1 VSEAATQ
8 AGQVVLARYGELWLK
23 GRNRVD
29 FERALMRNAG
39 VALRSIDPQARVER
53 EHGLMVVHPTRRV
66 HDVARRLEQ
75 LFGVASLSV
84 ARSAPSERDPI
95 AAVAHELLRES
106 LEGFSRER
114 PVRFRVKTQ
123 RADKRF
129 PMTSPELDR
138 FVADGMPLDLVPRI
152 RVDLSRPELELG
164 IHVRTG
170 TSYVFAQRTG
180 GAGGLPVGTVGRAVV
195 LLSGGIDS
203 PVAAWMTMKRGCE
216 AVLLSFHSR
225 PWVGEGFERKVERIA
240 RSLARWQPRTRLV
253 LAPLAE
259 IQIKIKETAPPP
271 YRTVL
276 YRRMMQRIAG
286 LLAREER
293 AGAVVTGESLGQVAS
308 QTLENLALIEAAGDL
323 PVLRPL
329 IGFDKPETIAL
340 ARRIGTFELSI
351 ENEPDCCTVFQPER
365 PIIHGKRADC
375 EAAEAALDVEALVTA
390 AFAARR
396 TLDVGPD

>member
-1 VSEAATQ
+1 
-8 AGQVVLARYGELWLK
+8 
-23 GRNRVD
+23 
-29 FERALMRNAG
+29 M
-39 VALRSIDPQARVER
+39 
-53 EHGLMVVHPTRRV
+53 
-66 HDVARRLEQ
+66 
-75 LFGVASLSV
+75 
-84 ARSAPSERDPI
+84 
-95 AAVAHELLRES
+95 
-106 LEGFSRER
+106 
-114 PVRFRVKTQ
+114 
-123 RADKRF
+123 
-129 PMTSPELDR
+129 
-138 FVADGMPLDLVPRI
+138 
-152 RVDLSRPELELG
+152 
-164 IHVRTG
+164 
-170 TSYVFAQRTG
+170 
-180 GAGGLPVGTVGRAVV
+180 
-195 LLSGGIDS
+195 
-203 PVAAWMTMKRGCE
+203 
-216 AVLLSFHSR
+216 
-225 PWVGEGFERKVERIA
+225 GEGFERKVERIA

-329 IGFDKPETIAL
+329 IGFDKPETITL

-365 PIIHGKRADC
+365 PIIHGKPADC
-375 EAAEAALDVEALVTA
+375 EAAEAALDVDALVTA

-396 TLDVGPD
+396 TLDVSAD